1 MENVS
6 DNLSENDVV
15 QYLASIGV
23 SDEEVG
29 DALRYAI
36 SWLRVMVC
44 HHNPV
49 TAQKA
54 QVTLNGIKTTPADLS
69 TPQDTIEPGW
79 WEAPPADNLSAPS
92 QNKQKQLIST
102 TALPPV
108 AGPSTLM
115 YTYPPPEPRV
125 LLPYSIS
132 SPSDS
137 SLRGKQ

>member
-1 MENVS
+1 
-6 DNLSENDVV
+6 
-15 QYLASIGV
+15 LASIGV

-36 SWLRVMVC
+36 SWLRAMVC

-49 TAQKA
+49 TAQEA
-54 QVTLNGIKTTPADLS
+54 QVTLDAIKTTPTDPS
-69 TPQDTIEPGW
+69 VPQDIIEPGW